1 MQGFKD
7 KVKAAWS
14 QPLSHIEPIHRLNE
28 KLKRTAACL
37 REWAKGICTEAKLEF
52 HMALDV
58 IQRLDVAQEHRDL
71 SIPETR
77 LRATLKCKILGLA
90 SIERARKKQASRVTH
105 IREGD
110 TNTKFFHLKVNARR
124 RKNTIQRLRK
134 DNGWAVTHEEKE
146 ATIHDHFASIMG
158 QPEPRPNEPNWE
170 ALDISPIDLTTLG
183 EPFSEQ
189 EVHRAIKEM
198 PTDKASGPDGFT
210 GIFFKVC

>member
-1 MQGFKD
+1 
-7 KVKAAWS
+7 
-14 QPLSHIEPIHRLNE
+14 
-28 KLKRTAACL
+28 
-37 REWAKGICTEAKLEF
+37 
-52 HMALDV
+52 MALDV
-58 IQRLDVAQEHRDL
+58 IQTLDVAQEHRDL

-77 LRATLKCKILGLA
+77 LRATLKRKILGLA
-90 SIERARKKQASRVTH
+90 SIERARKKQASKVTH
-105 IREGD
+105 ICKGD
-110 TNTKFFHLKVNARR
+110 ANTKFFHLKVNVRR

-134 DNGWAVTHEEKE
+134 DNGWAMTHEEKE

-210 GIFFKVC
+210 GSSLKSTGKSSKRTFFWSSIPSATSDVHTWICSTPRTSS